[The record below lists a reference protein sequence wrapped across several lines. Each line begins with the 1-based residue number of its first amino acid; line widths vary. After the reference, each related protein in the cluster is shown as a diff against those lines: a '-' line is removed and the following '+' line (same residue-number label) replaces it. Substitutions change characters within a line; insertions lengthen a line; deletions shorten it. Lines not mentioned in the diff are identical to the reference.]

1 MTKNIKLGQTKV
13 SVFQKNEKGQTQN
26 VHRGIVIAAND
37 SFVRVFNPDGQDRGG
52 DVIPQ
57 ASQWFAVN
65 APRSYC
71 EFNGELR
78 QPMIIPAGI

>member
-1 MTKNIKLGQTKV
+1 
-13 SVFQKNEKGQTQN
+13 
-26 VHRGIVIAAND
+26 
-37 SFVRVFNPDGQDRGG
+37 VRVFNPDGQDRGG
-52 DVIPQ
+52 DVVPQ